1 MTEETARVVREI
13 RGRCRGVT
21 SLVGRYESAFRLQ
34 LMPFEARGRFYFQS
48 PDKYRSESVRN
59 SSEIISVRNGSRVER
74 RLPARKEV
82 WKYDLKDFPQT
93 LPLNYGIAD
102 HRDPFFSVDE
112 GGLIYEG
119 LGELENMPV
128 QRFSADIRAL
138 AQQGVL
144 DTRKGFSIRYQPKT
158 LRVRMQL
165 SIASETGLLRR
176 MIGNDTTGKPVLQV
190 DYIVEGI
197 NVALDGS
204 LFALEE
210 TSAAYKSID
219 ITDVMLS
226 AMNPDAADAPPSAN

>member
-1 MTEETARVVREI
+1 
-13 RGRCRGVT
+13 
-21 SLVGRYESAFRLQ
+21 
-34 LMPFEARGRFYFQS
+34 
-48 PDKYRSESVRN
+48 
-59 SSEIISVRNGSRVER
+59 
-74 RLPARKEV
+74 
-82 WKYDLKDFPQT
+82 
-93 LPLNYGIAD
+93 
-102 HRDPFFSVDE
+102 
-112 GGLIYEG
+112 
-119 LGELENMPV
+119 MPV
-128 QRFSADIRAL
+128 QRFSADIRTL

-158 LRVRMQL
+158 LPVRMQL

-190 DYIVEGI
+190 DYSVEGI

-210 TSAAYKSID
+210 SSAAYKSID